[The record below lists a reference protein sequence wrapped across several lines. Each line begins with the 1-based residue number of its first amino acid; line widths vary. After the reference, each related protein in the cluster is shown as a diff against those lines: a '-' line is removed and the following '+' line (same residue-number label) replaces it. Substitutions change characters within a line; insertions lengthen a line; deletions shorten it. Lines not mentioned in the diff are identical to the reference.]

1 MAQQISNLPCNSKDA
16 GDVDSI
22 HESGRSL
29 GGVNGNPRQYACLKN
44 PMDKGAWQSIVHSI
58 AMSGTRMSE
67 HTHTIKP
74 DFGVKC
80 PRSLK

>member
-1 MAQQISNLPCNSKDA
+1 MAQQISNLPCDSKDA

-44 PMDKGAWQSIVHSI
+44 PMDKGIWQATVQRVSK
-58 AMSGTRMSE
+58 TL
-67 HTHTIKP
+67 T
-74 DFGVKC
+74 
-80 PRSLK
+80 